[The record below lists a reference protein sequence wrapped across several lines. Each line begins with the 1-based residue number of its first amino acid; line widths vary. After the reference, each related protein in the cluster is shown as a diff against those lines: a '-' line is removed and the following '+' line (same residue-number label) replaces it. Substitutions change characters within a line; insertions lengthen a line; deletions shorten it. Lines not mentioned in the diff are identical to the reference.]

1 MVLDWKRE
9 ETKLELLASYHFMR
23 EGKAVRDR
31 ASQFGRVVKAWDL
44 KSHGVTRAGSNPA
57 ADVSFAIWD
66 LRALSNDSRSLF
78 FFFIRLLKIN
88 QTH

>member
-1 MVLDWKRE
+1 MELDWKRE

-57 ADVSFAIWD
+57 ADASFAPAQF
-66 LRALSNDSRSLF
+66 LLQSRF
-78 FFFIRLLKIN
+78 PITDFPKFRLNQKI
-88 QTH
+88 

>member
-1 MVLDWKRE
+1 
-9 ETKLELLASYHFMR
+9 MR

-57 ADVSFAIWD
+57 ADVSFAIWHFCAQYD
-66 LRALSNDSRSLF
+66 GKESLF

-88 QTH
+88 QTQ